1 MRIVVLCEGRTE
13 QALKRGIHDFVNS
26 RMSGGEKVGVDT
38 RSFDGPTVRR
48 KLARIVELSLTRE
61 DTTGVIALTDV
72 YPDFS
77 NAAEAKAAL
86 QRFAGNAGKNRRFR
100 AHAAQ
105 FDIQASLMPFWDDIA
120 GQLEVRAGHPGANP
134 EEINN
139 QRPPS
144 HHIKELYRRAKQHY
158 EKVIDAPKWLTG
170 ERLERAAGRCPELKS
185 FLDSLLEF
193 AGADRLK

>member
-1 MRIVVLCEGRTE
+1 MRIVLLCEGRTE

-26 RMSGGEKVGVDT
+26 RMSGGEKVGVET
-38 RSFDGPTVRR
+38 RSFDGPTVRK
-48 KLARIVELSLTRE
+48 KLASIVELSLARE
-61 DTTGVIALTDV
+61 DTSGVIALTDV

-77 NAAEAKAAL
+77 DAAEAKAAL
-86 QRFAGNAGKNRRFR
+86 QRFAGDAGKDGRFR

-105 FDIQASLMPFWDDIA
+105 FDIEAWLMPFWEEIA
-120 GQLEVRAGHPGANP
+120 GQLKLRADRPGANP

-144 HHIKELYRRAKQHY
+144 RHLKDLYARAKQRY
-158 EKVIDAPKWLTG
+158 EKVLDAPKWLTG
-170 ERLERAAGRCPELKS
+170 EGLERAAGCCPELKS

-193 AGADRLK
+193 AGVDRLK

>member
-1 MRIVVLCEGRTE
+1 MKIVLLCEGRTE

-26 RMSGGEKVGVDT
+26 RMPSGEKVGVDT
-38 RSFDGPTVRR
+38 RSFDGPTVRK
-48 KLARIVELSLTRE
+48 KLARIVELSLARD
-61 DTTGVIALTDV
+61 DTSGVIALTDV

-77 NAAEAKAAL
+77 DAAAARAAL
-86 QRFAGNAGKNRRFR
+86 QRYAGDAGKDKRFR

-105 FDIQASLMPFWDDIA
+105 FEIEAWLLPSWEQIAVQLKVQARP
-120 GQLEVRAGHPGANP
+120 PGANP

-144 HHIKELYRRAKQHY
+144 RHLKDLYARAKQRY

-170 ERLERAAGRCPELKS
+170 EGLERAAGCCPELKS

-193 AGADRLK
+193 AGANRLQ